1 MAVAAALTAPA
12 MAAEDGS
19 PSLPAS
25 RQLAVVPSDLSS
37 GASLNLIGIH
47 GTASV
52 PGATGEVDSTAAG
65 TITVSIKTKAPSLV
79 ISGTASTHYLRV
91 EGKSYSITSVAGTG
105 PYVFTVSGSIT
116 AAANDYAELIAIPTL
131 NDVLGGDNKFG
142 LDEGPFGDPVFD
154 QVFVSD
160 GGVLTPYKYN
170 SNLNSWA
177 TLADVPANPTVSPD
191 AGLVVK
197 RTAGGGAG
205 IVPVS
210 AFTNT
215 DNHVVTFN
223 EGLNIYSWPFGVA
236 ATLDDITSAIDG
248 GPFGDP
254 VFDVVFVE
262 SGGVITQ
269 YKYNP
274 NLNSWATLADV
285 PVVGGT
291 IQIGAG
297 TAFLVNRPAGVGST
311 DLSIALPITD

>member
-1 MAVAAALTAPA
+1 MHGPQVERIAVDVGQLDVGHHCGGECPAAALG
-12 MAAEDGS
+12 AEC
-19 PSLPAS
+19 
-25 RQLAVVPSDLSS
+25 
-37 GASLNLIGIH
+37 
-47 GTASV
+47 
-52 PGATGEVDSTAAG
+52 
-65 TITVSIKTKAPSLV
+65 
-79 ISGTASTHYLRV
+79 
-91 EGKSYSITSVAGTG
+91 
-105 PYVFTVSGSIT
+105 
-116 AAANDYAELIAIPTL
+116 
-131 NDVLGGDNKFG
+131 
-142 LDEGPFGDPVFD
+142 
-154 QVFVSD
+154 
-160 GGVLTPYKYN
+160 
-170 SNLNSWA
+170 
-177 TLADVPANPTVSPD
+177 PD